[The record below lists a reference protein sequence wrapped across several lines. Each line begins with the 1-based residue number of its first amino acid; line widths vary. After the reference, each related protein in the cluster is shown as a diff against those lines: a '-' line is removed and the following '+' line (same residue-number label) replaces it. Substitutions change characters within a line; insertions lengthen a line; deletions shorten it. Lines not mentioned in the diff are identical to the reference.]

1 MEPSG
6 TGRQSMDVLG
16 ENEALQQFFC
26 GQDVSGVMDSTVVD
40 ISMLEQY
47 LSSEMDHSAVMLP
60 ASPPDSGSET
70 CSPPLEPGSS
80 CHFTD
85 RAGGPQ
91 QGHPHRPH
99 HTGPTDPYVKTAAPL
114 TLPGHGHPHPHHLR
128 YMSPTNSYIQTNA
141 PPAPPVHNP
150 ALLPRGTGQTAG
162 HPKASAPTPP
172 SCPRA
177 SPGCLSPGYPCL
189 PATST
194 GLVFPS
200 ARKRQRSESFE
211 AVADP
216 NAWVT
221 PAHTKG
227 PLRADCGSDALGY
240 DSDGH
245 SGSSG
250 QGPCQSLTWD
260 RYQPD
265 GWSALYDDG
274 HEGLSVPAYH
284 VDTDKGFSYSSTDEA
299 FVCQKK
305 NHFQVT
311 VHVGITRSP
320 KCVRTPSGP
329 QPINSFHVKVF
340 GVKLEAQNHLITIE
354 QSQPDRRKRPFQPV
368 RIDLPEDKVTKVTL
382 GRLHFGETTANN
394 MRKKG
399 KPNPDQRYFLLV
411 VALYASVKE
420 ESYLLVAHVSERII
434 VRASNPAQFES
445 DSDVQWQRG
454 QAADTVV
461 HHGRVGINT
470 SAPDEALVVC
480 GNAKIMGT
488 VMHPSDRRAKQNIQ
502 EVNPTDQL
510 KRIAQMRIVE
520 YDYKPEFATKM
531 GIDQVHETGV
541 IAQEVKELLPSAVR
555 EAGDITCVDGE
566 TIDNF
571 LMVDKEQIFMENV
584 GAVKQLC
591 KLTDNLETRIQE
603 LEVWNR
609 RLAKLKKTGSLRSS
623 ASDNVRRKV
632 NGNNN
637 TSPPEKRT
645 QLQSAKEYLSE
656 KYSHCLQ
663 HKIFQA
669 TIITLVATMA
679 FCVISI
685 SALYMLTIREDVPVL
700 PEDSSTSSP
709 LFTTSSAPSTVTPGH
724 RPPDVDYCTLLDCVE
739 VYCCPSN
746 PGDHSAPTNT
756 PTQPLPTDSPL
767 QEERKEHLHEILK
780 GAIDW
785 TNTTMQTISIR
796 ENQQN
801 IDQQYCVEG
810 NCGNGN
816 YSYVVPISTYLPT
829 NVPVTLQMNTTELLV
844 VHLCHIDDTLACS
857 AVTDFSQEEFS
868 NTMSNTQGHMHEWT
882 LPVAQLY
889 RSSYHFRVAVA
900 GQANC
905 SSDPNYVEALF
916 TDYHFHFYRRCQ

>member
-91 QGHPHRPH
+91 QGRPHRPH

-114 TLPGHGHPHPHHLR
+114 TLPDGGLHQGQRPH
-128 YMSPTNSYIQTNA
+128 A
-141 PPAPPVHNP
+141 P
-150 ALLPRGTGQTAG
+150 LLPPSVSWLFVPGVPLPPCHIHRTCVSQRQEKTAIRILN
-162 HPKASAPTPP
+162 PD
-172 SCPRA
+172 PR
-177 SPGCLSPGYPCL
+177 
-189 PATST
+189 
-194 GLVFPS
+194 
-200 ARKRQRSESFE
+200 
-211 AVADP
+211 
-216 NAWVT
+216 WVT

-227 PLRADCGSDALGY
+227 PLTGADCGSDALGY

-274 HEGLSVPAYH
+274 HEGLSAPAYH

-311 VHVGITRSP
+311 VHVGIARSP

-368 RIDLPEDKVTKVTL
+368 RVDLPEDKVTKVTL

-520 YDYKPEFATKM
+520 YDYKPEFATKN
-531 GIDQVHETGV
+531 
-541 IAQEVKELLPSAVR
+541 
-555 EAGDITCVDGE
+555 GD
-566 TIDNF
+566 
-571 LMVDKEQIFMENV
+571 
-584 GAVKQLC
+584 
-591 KLTDNLETRIQE
+591 
-603 LEVWNR
+603 
-609 RLAKLKKTGSLRSS
+609 
-623 ASDNVRRKV
+623 
-632 NGNNN
+632 
-637 TSPPEKRT
+637 
-645 QLQSAKEYLSE
+645 
-656 KYSHCLQ
+656 
-663 HKIFQA
+663 
-669 TIITLVATMA
+669 
-679 FCVISI
+679 
-685 SALYMLTIREDVPVL
+685 
-700 PEDSSTSSP
+700 
-709 LFTTSSAPSTVTPGH
+709 
-724 RPPDVDYCTLLDCVE
+724 
-739 VYCCPSN
+739 
-746 PGDHSAPTNT
+746 
-756 PTQPLPTDSPL
+756 
-767 QEERKEHLHEILK
+767 
-780 GAIDW
+780 
-785 TNTTMQTISIR
+785 
-796 ENQQN
+796 
-801 IDQQYCVEG
+801 
-810 NCGNGN
+810 
-816 YSYVVPISTYLPT
+816 
-829 NVPVTLQMNTTELLV
+829 
-844 VHLCHIDDTLACS
+844 
-857 AVTDFSQEEFS
+857 
-868 NTMSNTQGHMHEWT
+868 
-882 LPVAQLY
+882 
-889 RSSYHFRVAVA
+889 
-900 GQANC
+900 
-905 SSDPNYVEALF
+905 
-916 TDYHFHFYRRCQ
+916 